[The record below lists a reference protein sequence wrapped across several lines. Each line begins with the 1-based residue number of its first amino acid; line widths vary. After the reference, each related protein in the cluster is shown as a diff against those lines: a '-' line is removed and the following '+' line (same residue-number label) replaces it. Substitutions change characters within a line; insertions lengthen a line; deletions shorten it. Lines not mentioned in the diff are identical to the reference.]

1 MSKSRSHPPELVSE
15 CILKQ
20 LHLGLLIPCSSTD
33 STLSLS
39 SVLPFNQVVMLL
51 YALCLFGVIVR
62 ASAQP
67 AEVAWYLS

>member
-1 MSKSRSHPPELVSE
+1 MSKLRSHQPELVSE

-51 YALCLFGVIVR
+51 LCLFGVIVK
-62 ASAQP
+62 ASVQP
-67 AEVAWYLS
+67 AEVAAW